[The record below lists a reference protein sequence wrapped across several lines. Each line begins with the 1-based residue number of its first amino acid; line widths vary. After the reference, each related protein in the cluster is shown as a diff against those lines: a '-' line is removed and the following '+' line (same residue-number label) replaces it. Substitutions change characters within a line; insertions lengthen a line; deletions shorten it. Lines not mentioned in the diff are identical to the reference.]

1 MHYSFQLKFVNA
13 CELVAVCVHVCL
25 CMSELFVIYL
35 CVHIV
40 WVGAII
46 FFLRVRQFLRYS
58 YIFFM
63 GRVNFFFPASF
74 VAFRGQVS
82 LFSMAMVVV
91 LIYTFISSGVE
102 GRGFWG
108 KEEFSSFYLHCSIL
122 LF

>member
-1 MHYSFQLKFVNA
+1 MCAYSVSGCNHFFFF
-13 CELVAVCVHVCL
+13 VCVNFCVI
-25 CMSELFVIYL
+25 VIYFS
-35 CVHIV
+35 
-40 WVGAII
+40 WEESI
-46 FFLRVRQFLRYS
+46 F
-58 YIFFM
+58 
-63 GRVNFFFPASF
+63 FFFPASF

-82 LFSMAMVVV
+82 FFSMAMVVV

>member
-1 MHYSFQLKFVNA
+1 M
-13 CELVAVCVHVCL
+13 
-25 CMSELFVIYL
+25 
-35 CVHIV
+35 
-40 WVGAII
+40 GAII

-63 GRVNFFFPASF
+63 GRVNFFFFQLVLLPSEAKF
-74 VAFRGQVS
+74 LF
-82 LFSMAMVVV
+82 FSMAMVVV

>member
-1 MHYSFQLKFVNA
+1 M
-13 CELVAVCVHVCL
+13 
-25 CMSELFVIYL
+25 
-35 CVHIV
+35 
-40 WVGAII
+40 GAII

-102 GRGFWG
+102 GRGFWEKKNFHPFIYIVLYCYFRVNVKDG
-108 KEEFSSFYLHCSIL
+108 LQVEKETIV
-122 LF
+122 

>member
-1 MHYSFQLKFVNA
+1 M
-13 CELVAVCVHVCL
+13 
-25 CMSELFVIYL
+25 
-35 CVHIV
+35 
-40 WVGAII
+40 GAII
-46 FFLRVRQFLRYS
+46 FF
-58 YIFFM
+58 FFCASIV
-63 GRVNFFFPASF
+63 VNFCVIVIYFSWKKSFFFGGVGGASF

-82 LFSMAMVVV
+82 FFFSMAMVVV